1 MYLLQNYI
9 LDIIIQL
16 LLVEYYSLKGI
27 YYNNYFIYIYIY
39 FKQKFKINYFKQK
52 KYFYREHFIQVN
64 GMSNKYWGWGL
75 EDDEFYVRLK
85 EAGLTVIRPQ
95 NISTGTHNT
104 FK

>member
-1 MYLLQNYI
+1 
-9 LDIIIQL
+9 
-16 LLVEYYSLKGI
+16 
-27 YYNNYFIYIYIY
+27 
-39 FKQKFKINYFKQK
+39 
-52 KYFYREHFIQVN
+52 
-64 GMSNKYWGWGL
+64 MSNKYWGWGL

>member
-1 MYLLQNYI
+1 MYHLQNYI

-16 LLVEYYSLKGI
+16 LLVEYYLLKGT
-27 YYNNYFIYIYIY
+27 YYNNYYKILKYIYINY
-39 FKQKFKINYFKQK
+39 YKQE

-85 EAGLTVIRPQ
+85 EAGLNVIRPQ